1 MLSSKLQNFYIL
13 DTCHPTNPHPL
24 GQKDPFH
31 LLYDRGWCTIKW
43 ALWTCKKVVKVARQ
57 ITNDHHPSHIFHGE
71 QSVCVCVCVWAW
83 HWNLTTTH
91 HLFACNTTTQLPHL
105 KDLPF
110 TLCCSHCPPFRP
122 GPFTITTTLIGRVL
136 FYLPKWK
143 TLKQYFS
150 IPFSFLQKIYW
161 LVYYNMNSKKL
172 MISSHILLKHFIQ
185 LPLFLFFGK

>member
-1 MLSSKLQNFYIL
+1 MIWSNLILLMECSTNLLFEMLNLVQEWHKCFVRKSMLSSKLQNFYIL

-24 GQKDPFH
+24 GQTDPFH
-31 LLYDRGWCTIKW
+31 LLYDRGGCTIKW

-91 HLFACNTTTQLPHL
+91 HLFACNTTTQFPHL

-110 TLCCSHCPPFRP
+110 TLCCSHCPPFAP
-122 GPFTITTTLIGRVL
+122 APSL
-136 FYLPKWK
+136 
-143 TLKQYFS
+143 
-150 IPFSFLQKIYW
+150 
-161 LVYYNMNSKKL
+161 
-172 MISSHILLKHFIQ
+172 
-185 LPLFLFFGK
+185 